1 MDQEQQSALW
11 ARVAREHEED
21 PHPELTG
28 GRLRLHLAV
37 HVVVETQLA
46 EGSPSQVQE
55 TLDRLIERGLERH
68 EAVHA
73 IGEVAAEEVV
83 ACLSTGERYDEVRYV
98 SRLRD
103 L

>member
-1 MDQEQQSALW
+1 MDQERQATLW
-11 ARVAREHEED
+11 ARVAREHEDD

-37 HVVVETQLA
+37 HVVVETQIA
-46 EGSPSQVQE
+46 EGRPAQVRE
-55 TLDRLIERGLERH
+55 SLARLIERGLGRH
-68 EAVHA
+68 EAIHA

-83 ACLSTGERYDEVRYV
+83 ACLSSGERYDEVRYV
-98 SRLRD
+98 ARLRE